1 MNLKTHEIGF
11 LILYLSC
18 RVRSMLVDPT
28 LSFNMYQTWLIPSK
42 VILGGTAVQN
52 SPEVPGG
59 HWQVTIPPSVMHL
72 FCPVQVPAHSAPI
85 QPSSVPRSVTGWERS
100 ITAESIITSRIH
112 PAEKGCLN
120 NWDVREFT
128 NFLFWIFG
136 FFNIFLCICS
146 NFVNWQDQKVPVF

>member
-1 MNLKTHEIGF
+1 MNLKTREIGF

-59 HWQVTIPPSVMHL
+59 HWQVTIPPSVIHL

-112 PAEKGCLN
+112 PAENGCYY
-120 NWDVREFT
+120 WDVREIT
-128 NFLFWIFG
+128 NLFFWECVNRFS
-136 FFNIFLCICS
+136 CICS
-146 NFVNWQDQKVPVF
+146 NFVFGKIRRSQCFR